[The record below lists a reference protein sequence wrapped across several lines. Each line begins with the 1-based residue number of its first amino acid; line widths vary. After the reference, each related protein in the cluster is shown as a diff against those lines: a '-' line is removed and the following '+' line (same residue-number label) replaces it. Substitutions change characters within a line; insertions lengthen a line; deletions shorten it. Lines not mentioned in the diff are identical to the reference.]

1 MPKKNDIVT
10 LAPQGW
16 LLGDIRSRIFVIRGE
31 QVMLD
36 RDLAVLYGVEVRA
49 LNQAVKRNIERFPKE
64 FMFRLNEEDVEFL
77 KSQIVIPNFQFDL
90 FNPKRGRGGNRFYPY
105 AFTEQG
111 VAMLSAVLKS
121 PTAIQVSIGI
131 MKAFVQARHILSLG
145 QLQGAEIGELRA
157 RIEKLEKLMEVNQD
171 STKAIGEEVS
181 HIYQAI
187 NALSAANQEPLPE
200 IGFEAKRYKEK

>member
-1 MPKKNDIVT
+1 MAKKNDIVT
-10 LAPQGW
+10 LVPQGW

-36 RDLAVLYGVEVRA
+36 RDLAVLYGVEVKV

-64 FMFRLNEEDVEFL
+64 FMYQLSNQEFANL
-77 KSQIVIPNFQFDL
+77 KSQFVTSNW
-90 FNPKRGRGGNRFYPY
+90 GGDRRIPY

-131 MKAFVQARHILSLG
+131 MKAFVQARQILSLG

-200 IGFEAKRYKEK
+200 IGFEAKRYKE

>member
-36 RDLAVLYGVEVRA
+36 RDLAVLYGVEVRT
-49 LNQAVKRNIERFPKE
+49 LNQAVKRNIARFPKE
-64 FMFRLNEEDVEFL
+64 FMYQLTNQELAEY
-77 KSQIVIPNFQFDL
+77 KSQFVTY
-90 FNPKRGRGGNRFYPY
+90 PKEILSYRRAPY

-131 MKAFVQARHILSLG
+131 MKAFVQARQILSLG

-200 IGFEAKRYKEK
+200 IGFEAKRYKEQITRKNKY